1 MKAVGRH
8 LCLWTKFRR
17 DSEVASVRNK
27 VETQV
32 IGTLKTWPRASFIAG
47 DFIN

>member
-32 IGTLKTWPRASFIAG
+32 IGTLQNLAQGLIHCR
-47 DFIN
+47 